1 MWSHLAWDSEVSVI
15 KIDRLE
21 SLRVLIPFHCFNIHQ
36 DWFLLKAEI
45 LQWCHDTF
53 YLKTFHYPNTDSNHK
68 ISTKEID
75 VTLLSVNFI
84 EL

>member
-1 MWSHLAWDSEVSVI
+1 MMSG
-15 KIDRLE
+15 
-21 SLRVLIPFHCFNIHQ
+21 
-36 DWFLLKAEI
+36 
-45 LQWCHDTF
+45 HDTF
-53 YLKTFHYPNTDSNHK
+53 YLKTFHYPNTDSDHK